1 MEISWKAENNIT
13 GWRENGIL
21 SWDSMESGE
30 WDALILSNIPYYVN
44 GIQVGFVDT
53 QNFTDPNQISDLNSS
68 GAQQIF
74 FIVHVM
80 CMWMN
85 WSELNRIDGW
95 MDGWMNE
102 RTNKRMNKYN
112 VEYNYTVCLYEYIH
126 TNKPSDLSPNPLFYS
141 FTTFGKFSFVP
152 DAAILLAGLAMTA
165 KPLRPT
171 FWCFFSQTDW
181 WYSSSFLLEVKQKT
195 LSEHSFCW
203 WNYPYSMD
211 AYMKP
216 ILLVFEPRREVW
228 VRIYRFCFHLQYPV
242 PCT

>member
-1 MEISWKAENNIT
+1 MERKWYSLV
-13 GWRENGIL
+13 GFNGIRWMGCIDFIQYTIL
-21 SWDSMESGE
+21 CQWDPGGFCGYSEFYGPKSDIRSQFIRGSA
-30 WDALILSNIPYYVN
+30 DILYSAC
-44 GIQVGFVDT
+44 D
-53 QNFTDPNQISDLNSS
+53 
-68 GAQQIF
+68 
-74 FIVHVM
+74 VHV
-80 CMWMN
+80 N
-85 WSELNRIDGW
+85 ELKWSELNRIDGW